1 MDDVSSPTAT
11 SRPNLSSF
19 WHDLPREGRLLL
31 STVVVDALGT
41 GFVLPFAVIYLHEVR
56 HLPLQTVG
64 AVLAVPAVV
73 ALVLLGPIGTVIDRF
88 GPRRVQALALFVQMV
103 GSALLAFVQDAPQ
116 AAVAMGLIGV
126 GHATFWPASQSLVAT
141 VVPSA
146 IRQRYYGTN
155 FTLLNAGIGV
165 GGLTS
170 GLVVSQARPWTFTA
184 IYLLDAASFIA
195 PLAVLAGPLRHIG
208 NAVRHEASADTAAS
222 DAPASYRAVLRDPV
236 FRSVLAVTFFSA
248 FVGYAQFEAGWTAYA
263 RTVAE
268 ASTRVIGLAF
278 AVNTATIVL
287 LQLVVIQRIEGHKR
301 TRVLMLMS
309 GVWAAS
315 WSLMGLAGLVPAS
328 LSGAVLLTVSMGVF
342 ALGETLLSPVAPA
355 MTNDLA
361 PDHLR
366 GRYNAVGAAVFQLA
380 AVLGPVVAGS
390 LLGRRLPAV
399 FVGVLLAGCAAM
411 VLLLR
416 RLERVLPAHANG
428 VAAER
433 AGRAVGTGADR
444 TADGAGSRASGAAPE
459 VDAGVDR
466 ALDPAAD
473 RESVTTG

>member
-1 MDDVSSPTAT
+1 
-11 SRPNLSSF
+11 

-41 GFVLPFAVIYLHEVR
+41 GFVLPFAVVYLHEVR
-56 HLPLQTVG
+56 GLPLETVG
-64 AVLAVPAVV
+64 VVLAVPAVV
-73 ALVLLGPIGTVIDRF
+73 ALALLGPIGTIIDRF
-88 GPRRVQALALFVQMV
+88 GPRRVQALAMLVQLV
-103 GSALLAFVQDAPQ
+103 GSVLLAFVHDAPQ
-116 AAVAMGLIGV
+116 ASVAMGLIGV
-126 GHATFWPASQSLVAT
+126 GHAAFWPASQSLVAT
-141 VVPSA
+141 VIPSE
-146 IRQRYYGTN
+146 IRQRYYGMN
-155 FTLLNAGIGV
+155 FTLLNAGIGI

-170 GLVVSQARPWTFTA
+170 GLVVSESRPWTFTA
-184 IYLLDAASFIA
+184 IYLLDAATFLA
-195 PLAVLAGPLRHIG
+195 PLAVLLGPLRHVG
-208 NAVRHEASADTAAS
+208 NAVHREPSS
-222 DAPASYRAVLRDPV
+222 DAPASVAPATYRAVLRDPV

-268 ASTRVIGLAF
+268 ASTRLIGLAF
-278 AVNTATIVL
+278 AVNAATIVL
-287 LQLVVIQRIEGHKR
+287 LQLVVIQRIEGHRR

-328 LSGAVLLTVSMGVF
+328 LSGAVLLTASMGVF

-366 GRYNAVGAAVFQLA
+366 GRYNAVGAAVFQMA

-411 VLLLR
+411 VLVLL
-416 RLERVLPAHANG
+416 RLERVIPAQANG
-428 VAAER
+428 LAA
-433 AGRAVGTGADR
+433 V
-444 TADGAGSRASGAAPE
+444 
-459 VDAGVDR
+459 
-466 ALDPAAD
+466 AAD
-473 RESVTTG
+473 READRERVTTG

>member
-1 MDDVSSPTAT
+1 
-11 SRPNLSSF
+11 
-19 WHDLPREGRLLL
+19 
-31 STVVVDALGT
+31 
-41 GFVLPFAVIYLHEVR
+41 
-56 HLPLQTVG
+56 
-64 AVLAVPAVV
+64 
-73 ALVLLGPIGTVIDRF
+73 
-88 GPRRVQALALFVQMV
+88 VQALALLAQLV
-103 GSALLAFVQDAPQ
+103 GSALLGFVRDAPQ
-116 AAVAMGLIGV
+116 ASVAMGLIGV
-126 GHATFWPASQSLVAT
+126 GHAAFWPASQSLVAT

-146 IRQRYYGTN
+146 IRQRYYGTS

-184 IYLLDAASFIA
+184 IYLLDAASFLA
-195 PLAVLAGPLRHIG
+195 PLAVLTGPLRHVG
-208 NAVRHEASADTAAS
+208 NAVRHEPSTDPSAPA
-222 DAPASYRAVLRDPV
+222 APASYRAVLRDPV

-263 RTVAE
+263 RTVAD

-315 WSLMGLAGLVPAS
+315 WSLMGLAGMVPAS
-328 LSGAVLLTVSMGVF
+328 LSGAVLLTASMGVF

-366 GRYNAVGAAVFQLA
+366 GRYNAVGSAVFQLA

-390 LLGRRLPAV
+390 LLGRHLPAV
-399 FVGVLLAGCAAM
+399 FVGVLLTGCAAM
-411 VLLLR
+411 VLLLHR
-416 RLERVLPAHANG
+416 VERVIPAHANG
-428 VAAER
+428 VAGDA
-433 AGRAVGTGADR
+433 AGNAAVAPAVDPAFDPPFDPAVG
-444 TADGAGSRASGAAPE
+444 
-459 VDAGVDR
+459 
-466 ALDPAAD
+466 
-473 RESVTTG
+473 REAVTTG